1 MIGELDRNPADRQ
14 KGREKQTAR
23 ELKAGGGE
31 DGTAEKER
39 HKINLRK
46 GTVEATTVE

>member
-1 MIGELDRNPADRQ
+1 MKILQTE
-14 KGREKQTAR
+14 KEREIETEKAR
-23 ELKAGGGE
+23 ELEQGGGEE

-46 GTVEATTVE
+46 GTVEGTLVE

>member
-1 MIGELDRNPADRQ
+1 MANRKPADRE
-14 KGREKQTAR
+14 KERERNR
-23 ELKAGGGE
+23 ESKRAGVGGGE

-46 GTVEATTVE
+46 GTVEETLVE